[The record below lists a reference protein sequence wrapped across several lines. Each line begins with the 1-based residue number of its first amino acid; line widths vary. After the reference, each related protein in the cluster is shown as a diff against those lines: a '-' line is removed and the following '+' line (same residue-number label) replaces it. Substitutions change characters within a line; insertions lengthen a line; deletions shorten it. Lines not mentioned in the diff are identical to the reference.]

1 MEKYLND
8 VWGVMLELAPWLF
21 LGLIVAGLMHI
32 LIPAGLL
39 ARHLRGKGGVLK
51 AVALGVPL
59 PLCSCGV
66 IPAGLGLKKDGA
78 SSGSAIGFLIATPQT
93 GVDSIFVS
101 ASMLGWPFALLKIV
115 AALVSGIFGGLLVER
130 ADPAP
135 ALAPAA
141 SGTHAAPRTLAS
153 GWHQAVDILR
163 SIWGWLA
170 VGILISAA
178 LTAFLPDGALDTV
191 FGDAPLLAALA
202 ALAISLPLYVCATGS
217 VPIAAALVAAGLP
230 LGAALVFLM
239 AGPATNVATIGAVRR
254 TFGTRATAI
263 YLATIIAG
271 SLGFGLLFETVLA
284 PLVSGGPASHL
295 HHTHAHGAGTGSPI
309 ELASA
314 ALLGLALLYF
324 AIEELRRRLAA
335 RRPAPAAFDRALTVD
350 GMTCQNCVIS
360 LDKALRTVPGVD
372 ATHIDLAS
380 GQVRVRFAD
389 DKRAT
394 AAAGAH
400 DADLRRAIED
410 AGYDVTALGPHLD
423 TDTAPGHDDACGHDH
438 GPPHDTAHPST
449 SGGHAH

>member
-1 MEKYLND
+1 MENYMSD
-8 VWGVMLELAPWLF
+8 VWGVMLELAPWLL
-21 LGLIVAGLMHI
+21 LGLIVAALMHV

-39 ARHLRGKGGVLK
+39 ARHLRGKGGVVK

-101 ASMLGWPFALLKIV
+101 ASMLGWPFALLKVV
-115 AALVSGIFGGLLVER
+115 AALVSGLFGGLLVER
-130 ADPAP
+130 AEAATAGPASATP
-135 ALAPAA
+135 A
-141 SGTHAAPRTLAS
+141 THPTTSARGLSA

-178 LTAFLPDGALDTV
+178 LTALLPDGALDTI
-191 FGDAPLLAALA
+191 FGDAPLLAALT

-230 LGAALVFLM
+230 LGAALIFLM

-254 TFGTRATAI
+254 TFGGRATII
-263 YLATIIAG
+263 YLATIVGG
-271 SLGFGLLFETVLA
+271 SLGFGLLFDTVLA

-295 HHTHAHGAGTGSPI
+295 HHTHGANSGSPI
-309 ELASA
+309 EMAAA
-314 ALLGLALLYF
+314 ALLALALLYF
-324 AIEELRRRLAA
+324 AVEDVRRRLAA
-335 RRPAPAAFDRALTVD
+335 RTAPTAAFDRALTVD

-360 LDKALRTVPGVD
+360 LDKALHTVPGVD
-372 ATHIDLAS
+372 VTRIDLAS
-380 GQVRVRFAD
+380 GQVRVRF
-389 DKRAT
+389 T
-394 AAAGAH
+394 AGSRDTASAGGR
-400 DADLRRAIED
+400 DAELRRAIED
-410 AGYDVTALGPHLD
+410 AGYDVRALGPD
-423 TDTAPGHDDACGHDH
+423 TPDPAQGAACHHDHHDH
-438 GPPHDTAHPST
+438 GSHSHAPTGS
-449 SGGHAH
+449 GHAH

>member
-1 MEKYLND
+1 METYLSD

-39 ARHLRGKGGVLK
+39 ARHLRGNSGVLK

-101 ASMLGWPFALLKIV
+101 ASMLGWPFAILKV
-115 AALVSGIFGGLLVER
+115 AAALVSGVLGGLLVER

-135 ALAPAA
+135 IADPAPDNAHAA
-141 SGTHAAPRTLAS
+141 SRSLAS

-170 VGILISAA
+170 LGILISAA
-178 LTAFLPDGALDTV
+178 LTALIPDGALDTV

-263 YLATIIAG
+263 YLVTIIAG
-271 SLGFGLLFETVLA
+271 SLGFGLLFDTVLA
-284 PLVSGGPASHL
+284 PLVSGGPAAHL
-295 HHTHAHGAGTGSPI
+295 HHTHAHGAGSGSPI
-309 ELASA
+309 EIASA
-314 ALLGLALLYF
+314 VLLGLALLYF
-324 AIEELRRRLAA
+324 AVEDLRRRLAA
-335 RRPAPAAFDRALTVD
+335 RRPATAAFDRALTVE

-360 LDKALRTVPGVD
+360 LDKALHTVPGVD

-380 GQVRVRFAD
+380 GHIRVRFSGER
-389 DKRAT
+389 RAT
-394 AAAGAH
+394 AASGAH
-400 DADLRRAIED
+400 DDDLRRAIED
-410 AGYDVTALGPHLD
+410 AGYDVTALGPD
-423 TDTAPGHDDACGHDH
+423 AGSSNAPSHGNTCGHDH
-438 GPPHDTAHPST
+438 GHAHHGEHPTT